1 MPNLACVY
9 HSRRALSC
17 ILLVLA
23 VAESQRA
30 VGDCQGPII
39 FSSNR
44 TGALELYAIGSDGT
58 GERRL
63 TFANLPDDFEP
74 FDFLALLPEE
84 PYEEFLKRVEYS
96 QFPDLAP
103 DGERILF
110 QGNRLGE
117 GPGLYVLTC
126 GTGNIKQIVPG
137 SDTSISRW
145 SPDGDRIAFVQSGE
159 FFSVGA
165 DGENRTKIDGAF
177 GNFPA
182 WSPDGAEMAFSGKG
196 HIFKV
201 DLMSGRVQQL
211 THFAEGDTYSEGAT
225 WSQAPH
231 WSPDGQYIAFDKVE
245 NGNFDI
251 FVMRADGSNLQR
263 ITHSDRVEAR
273 PVWSP
278 DGRKI
283 AFHGNANESGSYS
296 DFEIYVMDAGGD
308 NVVRL
313 TTNDSFDAHPHWGAQ

>member
-1 MPNLACVY
+1 
-9 HSRRALSC
+9 
-17 ILLVLA
+17 
-23 VAESQRA
+23 
-30 VGDCQGPII
+30 
-39 FSSNR
+39 
-44 TGALELYAIGSDGT
+44 LYAIGSDGT

-74 FDFLALLPEE
+74 FDFRAED
-84 PYEEFLKRVEYS
+84 YEEFAKRFEHS

-110 QGNRLGE
+110 QGMRLGE

-137 SDTSISRW
+137 SASISRW
-145 SPDGDRIAFVQSGE
+145 SPDGDQIAFEQSGE

-182 WSPDGAEMAFSGKG
+182 WSPDGAEMAFSGQG
-196 HIFKV
+196 DIFKV

-211 THFAEGDTYSEGAT
+211 THFAEGDTWSEGAT

-296 DFEIYVMDAGGD
+296 DFEIYVMDADGD